1 MSSNPISTIQDQ
13 DPHSTPQPVDINN
26 CDREPIHIPGRIQP
40 HGVLVTFRE
49 SDLMIL
55 QASENLG
62 AYFGIEASRAVGNF
76 LSSILPADGIEDLKS
91 ALKAIDKEEHPRYAF
106 SMTKNPN
113 GSPIHMDAIIHR
125 IQGVVVLEL
134 DAAKS
139 QDAVEIPAYYRF
151 LKNPL
156 SALSDSSNLMD
167 LCQSA
172 AKETR
177 SLTGFDR
184 IMIYRFDRDW
194 NGSVIAEEKL
204 PSLEPFLG
212 LRYPASDIPIQAR
225 NLYAKNWL
233 RIISDVRYES
243 VPIHPV
249 LNPANVQPLDLSHSI
264 LRSISPMHIAY
275 LKNMAVGAS
284 MSISI
289 IKNGVLWGLIACHH
303 TTPRYIS
310 HEMRLACEF
319 LGQAFSLRLSSLE
332 LMEAEQYRLGLKS
345 LQQQFWEFMTLEP
358 DFLDGLV
365 NHKPNLKDFAD
376 AGGAAILF
384 DGKCRFIGN
393 CPHEAEVRE
402 LAAWLDDQVTDPVYS
417 TDSLPKAYSPAKAF
431 SAVAS
436 GLLVIAIPTTTN
448 NYIMWFKPEVLQ
460 TVNWAGNPQKPVEI
474 TPDGLH
480 LSPRRSFELW
490 KETVL
495 LTSLAWQKHDLEAA
509 QEIKNSIVAL
519 ALKRTAEDL
528 RASNAELDAFAYIAS
543 HDLKEPLRGIRTYSQ
558 YLATDFGEKLGETGM
573 SRVKTI
579 SRLTER
585 MESLIHSLFEFSRL
599 GKIHLSRGRVDLDKI
614 VKEVLERLS
623 VSIEEH
629 KATVTVPRPLPI
641 VECDRIRVGEIFSN
655 LISNALKYNDKAEKR
670 IEIGFQGGSTESDT
684 TPVFFVKDNGLGIPE
699 RHFDTVFKMFKRL
712 HGRDQFGGGA
722 GAGLAIVRKI
732 VGTHGGRVWLESV
745 PGQGTTFYFTLQSRE
760 AQIEA

>member
-1 MSSNPISTIQDQ
+1 MSS
-13 DPHSTPQPVDINN
+13 QPVDIDN
-26 CDREPIHIPGRIQP
+26 CHREPIHIPGRIQP

-49 SDLMIL
+49 SDLTIL
-55 QASENLG
+55 QASENLA
-62 AYFGIEASRAVGNF
+62 AYLGFEASRAVGDS
-76 LSSILPADGIEDLKS
+76 LASILPADYIEDLKS
-91 ALKAIDKEEHPRYAF
+91 ALKEIDKEEHPRYAF
-106 SMTKNPN
+106 SMTRNPG
-113 GSPIHMDAIIHR
+113 GSPIHMEAIVHR

-139 QDAVEIPAYYRF
+139 KGAVELPAYYRF

-156 SALSDSSNLMD
+156 SALSDSSNLAD
-167 LCQSA
+167 LCRLA

-184 IMIYRFDRDW
+184 VMIYRFDRDW
-194 NGSVIAEEKL
+194 NGSVIAEEKP

-225 NLYAKNWL
+225 NLYTRNWL
-233 RIISDVRYES
+233 RIISDVGYES
-243 VPIHPV
+243 VPIQPI
-249 LNPANVQPLDLSHSI
+249 LNPANGQPLDLSHSV
-264 LRSISPMHIAY
+264 LRSVSPMHIAY
-275 LKNMAVGAS
+275 LKNMGVGAS

-303 TTPRYIS
+303 ATPRFIS

-332 LMEAEQYRLGLKS
+332 VLEDERYRLGLKS
-345 LQQQFWEFMTLEP
+345 LQQEFRNSMALEP

-365 NHKPNLKDFAD
+365 KHKPNLKDFAD
-376 AGGAAILF
+376 AGGAAILY
-384 DGKCRFIGN
+384 DGKCRLVGN
-393 CPHEAEVRE
+393 CPREAEVRE
-402 LAAWLDDQVTDPVYS
+402 LAAWLDGQATDPVYA
-417 TDSLPKAYSPAKAF
+417 TDSLPKAYPPAEAF

-436 GLLVIAIPTTTN
+436 GLLAIAIPTTTN
-448 NYIMWFKPEVLQ
+448 NYLMWFKPEVLQ
-460 TVNWAGNPQKPVEI
+460 TVNWAGNPEKPVEI
-474 TPDGLH
+474 APDGSH
-480 LSPRRSFELW
+480 LSPRRSFAIW

-509 QEIKNSIVAL
+509 LEIKNSLVAL

-528 RASNAELDAFAYIAS
+528 SASNAELDAFAYIAS
-543 HDLKEPLRGIRTYSQ
+543 HDLKEPLRGIRTYSR
-558 YLATDFGEKLGETGM
+558 YLATDFGEKLGEAGM
-573 SRVKTI
+573 GRVNTI
-579 SRLTER
+579 SRLAER

-599 GKIHLSRGRVDLDKI
+599 GKVHLSRGKVDLDKI
-614 VKEVLERLS
+614 VEDVLERLS

-629 KATVTVPRPLPI
+629 KAVVTIARPLPT

-670 IEIGFQGGSTESDT
+670 IEIGFQAGSDPASDAI
-684 TPVFFVKDNGLGIPE
+684 PVFFVKDNGLGIPE

-732 VGTHGGRVWLESV
+732 VGTHGGRIWLESE
-745 PGQGTTFYFTLQSRE
+745 PGHGTTFYFTLQGR
-760 AQIEA
+760 ATRIEA